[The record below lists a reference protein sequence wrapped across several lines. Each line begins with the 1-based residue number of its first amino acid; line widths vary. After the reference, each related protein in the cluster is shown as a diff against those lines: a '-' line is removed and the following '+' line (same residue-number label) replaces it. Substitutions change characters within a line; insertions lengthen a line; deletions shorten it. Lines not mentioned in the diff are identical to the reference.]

1 MATYKFPQFNSEIVN
16 PTVTVNDADIKINVP
31 DMSISLPVTLETDN
45 SKLYGVELSDIPA
58 DNLNYEGES
67 NLMSK
72 AMEALEQY
80 EVK

>member
-1 MATYKFPQFNSEIVN
+1 
-16 PTVTVNDADIKINVP
+16 
-31 DMSISLPVTLETDN
+31 MSISLSVTLETDN

>member
-1 MATYKFPQFNSEIVN
+1 MATYKFPQFNSEIVD
-16 PTVTVNDADIKINVP
+16 PTVTVNDSNIKINVP
-31 DMSISLPVTLETDN
+31 DMTISLSVTLETDN
-45 SKLYGVELSDIPA
+45 AKLYGVALSNIPA